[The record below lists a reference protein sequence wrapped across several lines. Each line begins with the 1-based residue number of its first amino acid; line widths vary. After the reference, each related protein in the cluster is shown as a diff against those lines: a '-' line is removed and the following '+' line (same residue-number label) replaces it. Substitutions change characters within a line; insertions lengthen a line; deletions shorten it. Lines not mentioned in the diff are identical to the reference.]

1 MIDRPIF
8 KINFNLSCASCYYFL
23 DIFAH
28 NIDSLSWSQ
37 NRKKAVLQE
46 RENVILYP
54 LEIIRMYWK
63 VQGLLMIYC

>member
-1 MIDRPIF
+1 MSLFPMF
-8 KINFNLSCASCYYFL
+8 HV
-23 DIFAH
+23 FAH

-37 NRKKAVLQE
+37 NRKKIKKEKKKALLQD

-54 LEIIRMYWK
+54 LEIIRMYWQ